1 MSLSGKKILLGISG
15 SIAVYKSCELVRRL
29 VQNGASVRVVMTENA
44 KKFVSPLTF
53 SVLSS
58 EDVYTEMFDGLPH
71 IRLTNWADIILV
83 APATANIIAKVASGI
98 ADDLLSTIILA
109 ADSPAL
115 FVPAMN
121 ERMFNSPATQRNI
134 GNLRLSG
141 WNILEPDTGELACGT
156 TGKGRFP
163 PVEYIIASVD
173 RILYNKPDLKG
184 KCVIVTAGPTF
195 ENIDPV
201 RVIGNLSSGKT
212 GYAVARECWRRYA
225 DVLLISGKTEL
236 SPPPGVRIIR
246 FTNSEELFR
255 LLTQKL
261 PETDILVMAAAV
273 SDFLP
278 KKSDA
283 KIKQKEGLT
292 LQLLP
297 NRDILAS
304 LKKRTGKIVVGFAL
318 ETENLKENAEKKL
331 EEKGMDIVYANS
343 PNSISSDETEG
354 VIIERGKEAIPV
366 SRMKKS
372 EFATLLVDR
381 ICKLLR

>member
-381 ICKLLR
+381 ICKLSQ